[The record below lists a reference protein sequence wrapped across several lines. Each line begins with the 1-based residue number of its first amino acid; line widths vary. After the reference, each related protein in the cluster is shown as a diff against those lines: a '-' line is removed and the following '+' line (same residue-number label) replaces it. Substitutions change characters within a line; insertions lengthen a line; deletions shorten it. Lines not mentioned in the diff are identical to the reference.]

1 MPFVVGCLALVF
13 PRVALLLVWLLGG
26 SYLSRAYE
34 SWVWPALGFLFL
46 PLTTLTF
53 AFAYN
58 SVGGPGVVTPL
69 GWLLTG
75 LAVLGDLGI
84 LSSGR
89 KSSKRRKRDRDD

>member
-1 MPFVVGCLALVF
+1 MPLVVGCLALIF
-13 PRVALLLVWLLGG
+13 PRVTLLLVWLLGG

-34 SWVWPALGFLFL
+34 SWVWPALGFVFL

-53 AFAYN
+53 AFVYN
-58 SVGGPGVVTPL
+58 SVGGPGLVTPL

-89 KSSKRRKRDRDD
+89 KSRKRSRDRD

>member
-13 PRVALLLVWLLGG
+13 PRVALILVWLLGG

-34 SWVWPALGFLFL
+34 SWAWPALGFLFL

-53 AFAYN
+53 AFAHN

-89 KSSKRRKRDRDD
+89 KSRKRKSRDRD